1 RRTYEPVIAGRWP
14 DDDSWLSQIRAL
26 TTQTVLALRTMLSE
40 Q

>member
-1 RRTYEPVIAGRWP
+1 RWP